1 MNSNIPDLHPP
12 SSRRRGIMLCQPF
25 DEKRLQKWHTQ
36 AVLVQPKLDGERCR
50 ALVTPQGVQL
60 LSSEVNEII
69 SVPHISEQLQ
79 WLCQHWELP
88 SLELDGEL
96 YTTGMDFSEIHSR
109 VSRKENI
116 HDNYAE
122 IKFHVF
128 DIIEASPQTERIGH
142 LISLFNQYVA
152 PDVQLVNSKVV
163 DPTVDAIMESLNI
176 FTAEGNEGIIVRH
189 PFASYE
195 RKRSLHIMKWKPKKN
210 DIYRIIGCQEEIDGR
225 DWIDSE
231 EYVDTGGALLQSIPI
246 PNPNKGKGKNS
257 LGAFICCGEDGTPF
271 GVGTG
276 FTALQRQDYWQRRHQ
291 MPGMYIEVAYQ
302 NLTSKKVP
310 RFPVYCKL
318 VESPFND

>member
-1 MNSNIPDLHPP
+1 MNLIPDLHPP
-12 SSRRRGIMLCQPF
+12 SSRRRGIMLCQAF
-25 DEKRLQKWHTQ
+25 DEKRLIKWNTQ
-36 AVLVQPKLDGERCR
+36 AVLAQPKLDGERCR
-50 ALVTPQGVQL
+50 ALITPQGVQL

-96 YTTGMDFSEIHSR
+96 YATGMDFSEIHSR

-116 HDNYAE
+116 HDNYAD

-128 DIIEASPQTERIGH
+128 DIIEHGPQTERIGH
-142 LISLFNQYVA
+142 LISLFNKYVA
-152 PDVQLVNSKVV
+152 PDIQLVNSKVI
-163 DPTVDAIMESLNI
+163 DPTVDAIMESLNV

-189 PFASYE
+189 PFAYYE
-195 RKRSLHIMKWKPKKN
+195 RKRSLYVMKWKPKKN
-210 DIYRIIGCQEEIDGR
+210 DIYRILACQQEYSQDGKPK
-225 DWIDSE
+225 D
-231 EYVDTGGALLQSIPI
+231 
-246 PNPNKGKGKNS
+246 S

-276 FTALQRQDYWQRRHQ
+276 FTASQRKDYWQRRHQ
-291 MPGMYIEVAYQ
+291 MPGMYVEVAYQ
-302 NLTSKKVP
+302 SLTSKRIP
-310 RFPVYCKL
+310 RFPVFCNL